1 MNVSTKQQRIA
12 ELAKHSPELS
22 FTSLNHYLD
31 LDWLKEAYRRLR
43 KDSAPGCDA
52 QTVEDY
58 GERLDANLQSLLDRA
73 KSGRYV
79 APPVRRAHIPKG
91 TGQETRPIGVPTT
104 EDKLLQRA
112 VAMLLEPIYE
122 QDFLDCSY
130 GFRSGRSAHGALE
143 DLWRQSMDLGVQWI
157 LDVDI
162 SKFFDTLDHAQLRQL
177 LQHRVRDGVITRLVG
192 KWLNAGVLEQGAV
205 HYPEQGTPQG
215 GSISPLLSNL
225 YLHYVLD
232 LWFATEVPPR
242 MKGRTFMTRF
252 ADDVVM
258 GFECPEDAERVLRV
272 LQKRFA
278 KYGLTLHPDKTRLVA
293 FGRPN
298 RPEAERPGT
307 FDFLGFTHYWGR
319 SRKGK
324 WVIKRKTARTRF
336 NRGLKHLSEWC
347 RSNRHRPVAEQHAK
361 LRQKLT
367 GHFAYY
373 GITGN
378 GLWLQKFVEAVKKI
392 WQKWLSRRSRGAPMP
407 WVRFQHLLRRYPLP
421 PARVVH
427 SIYVAKP

>member
-52 QTVEDY
+52 QTV
-58 GERLDANLQSLLDRA
+58 LDRA

-143 DLWRQSMDLGVQWI
+143 DLGRQSMDLGVQWI

-232 LWFATEVPPR
+232 LWFATEVQPR
-242 MKGRTFMTRF
+242 MKSRTFMTRF

-421 PARVVH
+421 PVRVVH